1 MNRGSAIPADRSA
14 SSAGSAGRSPWA
26 WVPTLY
32 FFEGIP
38 YFLVNVVS
46 VTMFKRL
53 GMDNASLAALTSLLY
68 LPWVIKP
75 LWSPLV
81 DVVRS
86 KRWWILVMQAALVVC
101 FAALA
106 FSLPGLGRAAAE
118 ASASAGATPAAGPGV
133 AEAVAAGAAAS
144 GAAPPVGAFIP
155 ALVLFY
161 VGAMLS
167 ATHDIAADGFY
178 MIALGKHD
186 QSLFVGIRSTFYRIS
201 SVFGQGV
208 IVVVA
213 GLLETRLGVIPR
225 AWSLTLL
232 GSSVLLGLLT
242 LWHQWAV
249 PQVESEGCGCKKR
262 QKCGTP
268 PAKTMGGASNSG
280 DFDTA
285 PAAAAEVAAAAA
297 PAEAAVSPGAPA
309 APRSF
314 GRAFATFFAKPGI
327 GLALAFML
335 LFRLPEAFSVK
346 MLTPFLLDPTSAGGL
361 GLSTTQSGLVY
372 GTVGVIALTIGGIL
386 GGIFAA
392 RVGLRKAMWPMALSL
407 ALPCAVYLYMAIA
420 QPAQLWVVYL
430 CVAFDQFGY
439 GFGFTAYMLYLLYF
453 SEGEYKTSHYAIC
466 TAFMALS
473 MMIPG
478 FFAGWLQQSL
488 GYTGFFVL
496 VMACC
501 AATVAVTAILA
512 PRIEDAAPKT
522 APRIAPKIKEGNK
535 C

>member
-1 MNRGSAIPADRSA
+1 MSKSQSR
-14 SSAGSAGRSPWA
+14 PWA
-26 WVPTLY
+26 WVPSLY

-46 VTMFKRL
+46 VTLFKRL

-81 DVVRS
+81 DVFKT
-86 KRWWILVMQAALVVC
+86 KRWWILVMQTAMAVC
-101 FAALA
+101 FVALA
-106 FSLPGLGRAAAE
+106 FSLPARVGR
-118 ASASAGATPAAGPGV
+118 
-133 AEAVAAGAAAS
+133 
-144 GAAPPVGAFIP
+144 PVGAFVP

-161 VGAMLS
+161 IGAMLS
-167 ATHDIAADGFY
+167 STHDIAADGFY
-178 MIALGKHD
+178 MIALDKHD

-213 GLLETRLGVIPR
+213 GMLENRWGDIPKAWMITLLASSAILAILSVWHC
-225 AWSLTLL
+225 WSLPECEVHADREVT
-232 GSSVLLGLLT
+232 
-242 LWHQWAV
+242 
-249 PQVESEGCGCKKR
+249 
-262 QKCGTP
+262 
-268 PAKTMGGASNSG
+268 ASQ
-280 DFDTA
+280 D
-285 PAAAAEVAAAAA
+285 
-297 PAEAAVSPGAPA
+297 
-309 APRSF
+309 RSF
-314 GRAFATFFAKPGI
+314 WGAFATFFRKPGI

-346 MLTPFLLDPTSAGGL
+346 MLTPFMLDPAELGGL
-361 GLSTTQSGLVY
+361 GLTTAQSGLVY

-392 RVGLRKAMWPMALSL
+392 KVGLRKAMWPMALSL
-407 ALPCAVYLYMAIA
+407 ALPCAVYLYMAVA
-420 QPAQLWVVYL
+420 QPAHLWVIYL

-439 GFGFTAYMLYLLYF
+439 GFGFTAYMLYLMHF
-453 SEGEYKTSHYAIC
+453 SDGPYKTSHYAIC

-473 MMIPG
+473 MMVPG

-496 VMACC
+496 VMICC

-512 PRIEDAAPKT
+512 PRIKET
-522 APRIAPKIKEGNK
+522 AN
-535 C
+535 

>member
-1 MNRGSAIPADRSA
+1 MSKGQSR
-14 SSAGSAGRSPWA
+14 PWA

-86 KRWWILVMQAALVVC
+86 KRWWILAMQAALVVC

-118 ASASAGATPAAGPGV
+118 ASASAGTTPAAG
-133 AEAVAAGAAAS
+133 AVPA
-144 GAAPPVGAFIP
+144 VGAFIP

-161 VGAMLS
+161 IGAMLS

-178 MIALGKHD
+178 MIALDKHD

-232 GSSVLLGLLT
+232 GSSVLLGLLA
-242 LWHQWAV
+242 LWHW
-249 PQVESEGCGCKKR
+249 KKLPC
-262 QKCGTP
+262 QKGPKTSDP
-268 PAKTMGGASNSG
+268 PEKIGGGPSKSAENVR
-280 DFDTA
+280 A
-285 PAAAAEVAAAAA
+285 P
-297 PAEAAVSPGAPA
+297 EADDSDK
-309 APRSF
+309 RSF
-314 GRAFATFFAKPGI
+314 WGAFATFFAKPGI

-346 MLTPFLLDPTSAGGL
+346 MLTPFLLDPVQAGGL
-361 GLSTTQSGLVY
+361 GLSTMQSGLVY

-439 GFGFTAYMLYLLYF
+439 GFGFTAYMLYLMHF
-453 SEGEYKTSHYAIC
+453 SDGPYKTSHYAIC

-496 VMACC
+496 VMICC
-501 AATVAVTAILA
+501 AATVSVTAILA
-512 PRIEDAAPKT
+512 PRIKET
-522 APRIAPKIKEGNK
+522 AN
-535 C
+535 

>member
-1 MNRGSAIPADRSA
+1 MNKAR
-14 SSAGSAGRSPWA
+14 PWA

-46 VTMFKRL
+46 VTLFKRL

-81 DVVRS
+81 DVFKT
-86 KRWWILVMQAALVVC
+86 KRWWILVMQAALPVC
-101 FAALA
+101 FAAMA
-106 FSLPGLGRAAAE
+106 FSIPQSVGR
-118 ASASAGATPAAGPGV
+118 
-133 AEAVAAGAAAS
+133 
-144 GAAPPVGAFIP
+144 PVGAFVP

-161 VGAMLS
+161 IGAMLS
-167 ATHDIAADGFY
+167 STHDIAADGFY
-178 MIALGKHD
+178 MIALDKRD

-213 GLLETRLGVIPR
+213 GLLETRLGDVPR
-225 AWSLTLL
+225 AWTVTLL
-232 GSSVLLGLLT
+232 ASSALLALIAF
-242 LWHQWAV
+242 WHFFAL
-249 PQVESEGCGCKKR
+249 PR
-262 QKCGTP
+262 
-268 PAKTMGGASNSG
+268 
-280 DFDTA
+280 
-285 PAAAAEVAAAAA
+285 PAAD
-297 PAEAAVSPGAPA
+297 EAAGGFVG
-309 APRSF
+309 SF
-314 GRAFATFFAKPGI
+314 SSFFKKPGI

-346 MLTPFLLDPTSAGGL
+346 MLTPFMLDPAEAGGL
-361 GLSTTQSGLVY
+361 GLTTAQSGLVY

-392 RVGLRKAMWPMALSL
+392 KVGLRKAFWPMALSL
-407 ALPCAVYLYMAIA
+407 ALPCAVYLYMAVT
-420 QPAQLWVVYL
+420 QPSQLWVVYL

-439 GFGFTAYMLYLLYF
+439 GFGFTAYMLYLMHF
-453 SEGEYKTSHYAIC
+453 SEGSYKTSHYAIC

-478 FFAGWLQQSL
+478 FFAGWLQQIL

-496 VMACC
+496 VMLCC
-501 AATVAVTAILA
+501 AATVAVTAVLA
-512 PRIEDAAPKT
+512 PRIKD
-522 APRIAPKIKEGNK
+522 NK
-535 C
+535 L